1 MKKLFPTLLLSLFC
15 IHLIAQKNSTEKAN
29 PIVEEGKTMYRSEM
43 ASWYGTDY
51 FLANYKDKSNI
62 GGYFSYVDG
71 EFSKCVFFSKEE
83 SPKVIGTITFD
94 STYSLKDTEK
104 DLSERSLSDLEK
116 NLYEIRRATLQK
128 INSDTTFKQY
138 ENTSLNLIPMI
149 YKRERKVYVL
159 TGPAKA
165 GVVIFGN
172 DYLLTFNNE
181 NELVE
186 SKPLHKNILPIYYGD
201 SAKEGEDIKETMHTH
216 SPETGDFITAT
227 DIYTLM
233 LYSKYAEWEKH
244 YVVSKKYMSFWDCQN
259 NSLFVLPKKAFDKM
273 QRKSKK
279 KKK

>member
-186 SKPLHKNILPIYYGD
+186 SKPLHKNILPI
-201 SAKEGEDIKETMHTH
+201 
-216 SPETGDFITAT
+216 
-227 DIYTLM
+227 
-233 LYSKYAEWEKH
+233 
-244 YVVSKKYMSFWDCQN
+244 
-259 NSLFVLPKKAFDKM
+259 
-273 QRKSKK
+273 
-279 KKK
+279 